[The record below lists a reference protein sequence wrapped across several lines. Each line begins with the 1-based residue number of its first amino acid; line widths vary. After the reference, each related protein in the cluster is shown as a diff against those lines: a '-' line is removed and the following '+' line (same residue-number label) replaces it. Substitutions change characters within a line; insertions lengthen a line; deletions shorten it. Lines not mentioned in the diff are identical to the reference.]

1 MFSYTLSTFPSLPP
15 TCHRRGKL
23 IVINRL
29 AGEYVLE
36 CVGLPVPVLFFHFF
50 PLVINEK
57 YVRTF
62 AAYLLGLLFQQSGE
76 KLSRRVYSNDSS
88 SRNSLFKAKPNCQ
101 FFPSLD
107 LCVDSFDTHTDTKA
121 QTLNR
126 PKARNAQVEQATTVC
141 LCLSLRFRCPSL
153 FYPPP
158 SLLAGR
164 LVD

>member
-1 MFSYTLSTFPSLPP
+1 MLGCCQCRCCSFT
-15 TCHRRGKL
+15 
-23 IVINRL
+23 
-29 AGEYVLE
+29 
-36 CVGLPVPVLFFHFF
+36 FF

-76 KLSRRVYSNDSS
+76 KLSRRVYSSG

-141 LCLSLRFRCPSL
+141 LCLSLRFSCPSL
-153 FYPPP
+153 FLP
-158 SLLAGR
+158 SSFTFSWSAGR
-164 LVD
+164 LIFRWSRWWWWW